1 MIALYSIFAPFIVWP
16 FELFFPF
23 PFIVEELA
31 KTIIVFFSLK
41 AKGTFSQFLK
51 TFILAGVLFAL
62 SETVLYLININ
73 FLGKISLI
81 FTRFLATSL
90 LHSFTFIVIA
100 AIGFRNK
107 KLLWLGFLIAA
118 SIHYLYNFSLQ

>member
-1 MIALYSIFAPFIVWP
+1 MIALYSIFAPFLVWP
-16 FELFFPF
+16 FELFFPY

-31 KTIIVFFSLK
+31 KTVIVFFSLK
-41 AKGTFSQFLK
+41 TKGTFSQFLK

-90 LHSFTFIVIA
+90 LHSFTFSVIA

-118 SIHYLYNFSLQ
+118 AIHYLYNFSLQ